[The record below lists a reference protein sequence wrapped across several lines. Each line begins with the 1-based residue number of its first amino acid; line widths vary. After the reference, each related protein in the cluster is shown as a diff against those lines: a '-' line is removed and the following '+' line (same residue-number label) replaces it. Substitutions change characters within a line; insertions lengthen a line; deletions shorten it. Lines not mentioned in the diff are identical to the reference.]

1 MNRCALLVLA
11 GAWLAPLAARGDTAL
26 SASQIEVLEQR
37 GWITPAF
44 DAAAR
49 KLIAAKQ
56 ASQQAKTEE
65 ENLEQQL
72 PALQKNTT
80 AEDQKVA
87 QLQAQL
93 ARYDHP
99 DETDFTALQAAMKN
113 RAAKPQDQL
122 ALALAYTWTYPSS
135 PHADEAAKDVQKLQK
150 LIADHLQ
157 AAKEADAAQ
166 RAAQLKLLQRAKA
179 HDLTL
184 GEWRTFL
191 QDKSQDEVQE
201 VLGDP
206 ARQDTEGWT
215 YLGDWTIDPATN
227 LKAGLHLSFNGGRVQ
242 NVSPVP
248 TQ

>member
-1 MNRCALLVLA
+1 MNRRALFILA
-11 GAWLAPLAARGDTAL
+11 GAWLAPLAARADTAL

-44 DAAAR
+44 DAAAH
-49 KLIAAKQ
+49 KLIEAKQ
-56 ASQQAKTEE
+56 TSQQAKAEE
-65 ENLEQQL
+65 ENLEQEL

-80 AEDQKVA
+80 AEDEKVA

-99 DETDFTALQAAMKN
+99 DETDFTALKTAMKN
-113 RAAKPQDQL
+113 SSAKPQDQL

-135 PHADEAAKDVQKLQK
+135 PHATEAMKDVQKLQK
-150 LIADHLQ
+150 LLADQLQ
-157 AAKEADAAQ
+157 TAKETDAAQ
-166 RAAQLKLLQRAKA
+166 QAAQLKLLQRARA
-179 HDLTL
+179 HNLTL

-206 ARQDTEGWT
+206 TRQDAEGWT
-215 YLGDWTIDPATN
+215 YLGDWTVDPATS

-242 NVSPVP
+242 NVAPVP